1 MTSVLSSIDVD
12 NCDDFNVI
20 KIGSSS
26 CSVFD
31 LIIVIIST
39 GKKDLQS
46 TVSADTYT
54 FYPVN
59 F

>member
-1 MTSVLSSIDVD
+1 ML
-12 NCDDFNVI
+12 NNWNGFNAI
-20 KIGSSS
+20 KNGS
-26 CSVFD
+26 CLCPVFD

-39 GKKDLQS
+39 GKKELQN